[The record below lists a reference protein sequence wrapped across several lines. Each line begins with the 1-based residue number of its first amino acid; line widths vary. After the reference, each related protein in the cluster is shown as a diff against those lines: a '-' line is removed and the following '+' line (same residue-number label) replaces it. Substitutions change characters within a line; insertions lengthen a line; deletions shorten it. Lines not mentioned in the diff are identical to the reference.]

1 MRIPQTPPPFTK
13 LLQLAESRLPAIFG
27 EINQWAKK
35 DKYLH
40 WNDLRRHPAPSGYT
54 HEEWW
59 LGLKFSRKG
68 QMRPIPLKDKSGG
81 LFGFGQP
88 DALNELLH
96 QIDRGLGMALGLP
109 EALTQADNRDRYIIN
124 TLIEESI
131 TSSQLEGAVTTRQ
144 VAAEML
150 RSGRKPRD
158 THERMVLNNYMTMQR
173 IRDLR
178 DQDLSPELVFELHR
192 RVTDGTMDNPDACG
206 RFRRADENVRVED
219 QEGVIFHEP
228 PEAAELPARLE
239 AMCAFANGT
248 TPDYFVHPVIR
259 AILLHFWL
267 AYDHPFVDGNGR
279 TARALFYW
287 CMLRRD
293 YPLFEF
299 ISISQILLSAPAQYS
314 EAFLHTETD
323 ENDLTYFLLH
333 QAEVVKKAVATL
345 QDYLAQK
352 RTELSQ
358 AADALRGVVDLN
370 HRQQALLVHALREPH
385 TRYVITGH
393 QRSHHVSHQTAAND
407 FHDLVARG
415 LLIMLP
421 GGRPRIFVVPTDLGE
436 KLSRLAATSL
446 ASGGAPAADPTLPL
460 DFTVRSRHD

>member
-1 MRIPQTPPPFTK
+1 
-13 LLQLAESRLPAIFG
+13 
-27 EINQWAKK
+27 
-35 DKYLH
+35 
-40 WNDLRRHPAPSGYT
+40 
-54 HEEWW
+54 
-59 LGLKFSRKG
+59 
-68 QMRPIPLKDKSGG
+68 
-81 LFGFGQP
+81 
-88 DALNELLH
+88 
-96 QIDRGLGMALGLP
+96 MALGLP
-109 EALTQADNRDRYIIN
+109 EALTQSDNRDRYIVN

-150 RSGRKPRD
+150 RTGRRPRD
-158 THERMVLNNYMTMQR
+158 THERMVLNNYLTMRR

-178 DQDLSPELVFELHR
+178 DQDLTPELVFELHR
-192 RVTDGTMDNPDACG
+192 RVTDGTMDNPDASG

-219 QEGVIFHEP
+219 QEGTVFHEP
-228 PEAAELPARLE
+228 PDASELPVRLE

-299 ISISQILLSAPAQYS
+299 ISISQILLRAPAQYA

-333 QAEVVKKAVATL
+333 QAGVVKKAVAAL

-352 RTELSQ
+352 HSELSQ
-358 AADALRGVVDLN
+358 ASDALRGAAGLN
-370 HRQQALLVHALREPH
+370 HRQQALLLHALREPA

-393 QRSHHVSHQTAAND
+393 QRSHNVSHQTAAND

-415 LLIMLP
+415 LLVMLP
-421 GGRPRIFVVPTDLGE
+421 GGRPRIFIVPSDLGD
-436 KLSRLAATSL
+436 KLAKLAA
-446 ASGGAPAADPTLPL
+446 APLPSVEPPEADLTLPL
-460 DFTVRSRHD
+460 NFPLRTRHD

>member
-1 MRIPQTPPPFTK
+1 
-13 LLQLAESRLPAIFG
+13 
-27 EINQWAKK
+27 
-35 DKYLH
+35 
-40 WNDLRRHPAPSGYT
+40 
-54 HEEWW
+54 
-59 LGLKFSRKG
+59 
-68 QMRPIPLKDKSGG
+68 
-81 LFGFGQP
+81 
-88 DALNELLH
+88 
-96 QIDRGLGMALGLP
+96 MALGLP

-150 RSGRKPRD
+150 RTGRKPRD
-158 THERMVLNNYMTMQR
+158 THERMVLNNYLTMQR

-178 DQDLSPELVFELHR
+178 TQALTPELVLELHH
-192 RVTDGTMDNPDACG
+192 RVTDGTMVDPATSG
-206 RFRRADENVRVED
+206 RLRRADENVRVED
-219 QEGVIFHEP
+219 SEGTVFHEP
-228 PEAAELPARLE
+228 PPATELTARLE
-239 AMCAFANGT
+239 AMCDFANGT

-299 ISISQILLSAPAQYS
+299 ISISQILLRAPAQYA

-323 ENDLTYFLLH
+323 DNDLTYFLLH
-333 QAEVVKKAVATL
+333 QAGVVKKAVASL

-352 RTELSQ
+352 RSELTQ
-358 AADALRGVVDLN
+358 ASDALRGVAGLN
-370 HRQQALLVHALREPH
+370 HRQQALVVHALREPH

-393 QRSHHVSHQTAAND
+393 QRSHNVSHQTAAND

-415 LLIMLP
+415 LLVMLP
-421 GGRPRIFVVPTDLGE
+421 GGRPRIFVAPTDLGE
-436 KLSRLAATSL
+436 KLNKLAAATVCS
-446 ASGGAPAADPTLPL
+446 SPPPTADPTLPL
-460 DFTVRSRHD
+460 NFTLRTRHD

>member
-1 MRIPQTPPPFTK
+1 MRIPQRPPNF
-13 LLQLAESRLPAIFG
+13 SRLIQAHEGKLPAIFG
-27 EINQWAKK
+27 ELSDWSKR

-40 WNDLRRHPAPSGYT
+40 WNDLRRRPAPDGFS

-59 LGLKFSRKG
+59 LGLKFHRKG
-68 QMRPIPLKDKSGG
+68 QLRFLPLRDKTDQF
-81 LFGFGQP
+81 FGFGQP
-88 DALNELLH
+88 DALTELLH
-96 QIDRGLGMALGLP
+96 HIDRGLGMALGLP

-150 RSGRKPRD
+150 RTGRKPRD
-158 THERMVLNNYMTMQR
+158 NHERMVLNNYLTMQR

-178 DQDLSPELVFELHR
+178 DHDLTPELVLELHR
-192 RVTDGTMDNPDACG
+192 RVTDGTMDNPDASG
-206 RFRRADENVRVED
+206 RLRRADENVRVED
-219 QEGVIFHEP
+219 NEGTVFHEP
-228 PEAAELPARLE
+228 PPAAELPARLE
-239 AMCAFANGT
+239 AMCAFANGA

-299 ISISQILLSAPAQYS
+299 ISISQILLRAPAQYA

-323 ENDLTYFLLH
+323 DNDLTYFLLH
-333 QAEVVKKAVATL
+333 QAGVVKKAVAAL
-345 QDYLAQK
+345 QDYLAHK
-352 RTELSQ
+352 RSELTQ
-358 AADALRGVVDLN
+358 ASDALRGVAGLN
-370 HRQQALLVHALREPH
+370 HRQQALIVHALREPH

-393 QRSHHVSHQTAAND
+393 QRSHNVSHQTAAND

-415 LLIMLP
+415 LLVMLP
-421 GGRPRIFVVPTDLGE
+421 GGRPRIFIAPADLGE
-436 KLSRLAATSL
+436 KLNKLAA
-446 ASGGAPAADPTLPL
+446 APAPSTPPPEADPSLPL
-460 DFTVRSRHD
+460 NFTLRTRHD